1 MQQTPSSDS
10 RGSKRYNNFA
20 TNILPLPPGTTQ
32 QFSKAEQMPPLPPHL
47 SELTNQPWT
56 KQNSLKLD
64 WWMWYCQQEFEA
76 VVGNE

>member
-10 RGSKRYNNFA
+10 RGSKQYNNVA

-56 KQNSLKLD
+56 QEASLKLD
-64 WWMWYCQQEFEA
+64 RWLHYVSLEFGKA
-76 VVGNE
+76 GGVR